1 MLRVLVVDDEPRQR
15 KILSRIIRDCRNG
28 YEVME
33 AKNGEA
39 ALELCKEAKPDIV
52 FSDIRMPRLDG
63 LSMIEGIYQHNQHAK
78 IVVVSGYS
86 DFDYAQRALN
96 MRVYRYLLKPIEDDK
111 IRDII
116 QSIEASIQQERNSRH
131 EKRMMADQLN
141 QLVPLYIDHLMNRWI
156 RGTCTQAEFREA
168 TDILRMQGRGYV
180 MITRVDSYVDRAGE
194 SPVEAED
201 QAKLYRDI
209 RVRLTETLNHYG
221 HVLSFFSSDQAN
233 EIISIMRFS
242 EQEDDSSLNFMD
254 EALQALGSQLYE
266 DIDGIM
272 LSIGTGEVL
281 DAVEFASPEPLQTAE
296 TALRCQF
303 YLPAGK
309 VVAYEDIRERYTDTI
324 EGCFPYE
331 EELRQFVH
339 GYIPFEKRWIDAGLE
354 ALLQGRYPRPEA
366 LLDEIGGLLIR
377 LHHGIQ
383 NMLPEAEAK
392 RWPIKIKQAL
402 HPKACSGIS
411 RLMRTW
417 IDLLEEMAAQVQDQ
431 KDNKV
436 NIVMERCLQY
446 IHRHFDQDFSLEE
459 LAKKYYFNASYFSTL
474 FKKYTGKHFTGYIID
489 LRIEIAYRK
498 LLESDKKVYEIA
510 HEVGYRD
517 VKYFN
522 KVFKKRYGF
531 TPEECRIF
539 GSGWNAQ

>member
-39 ALELCKEAKPDIV
+39 ALELCKQAVPDIV
-52 FSDIRMPRLDG
+52 FSDIRMPRMDG
-63 LSMIEGIYQHNQHAK
+63 LSMIEHIHQHNQHAK
-78 IVVVSGYS
+78 FVVVSGYN

-96 MRVYRYLLKPIEDDK
+96 LRVDRYLLKPIEDDK

-131 EKRMMADQLN
+131 EKMMMADQLN
-141 QLVPLYIDHLMNRWI
+141 QLVPLYIDHLMNRWT
-156 RGTCTQAEFREA
+156 RGTCTLAERMEA
-168 TDILRMQGRGYV
+168 ADILRLQGKGYV
-180 MITRVDSYVDRAGE
+180 MITRIDRHADQPGD
-194 SPVEAED
+194 PPHAAED

-209 RVRLTETLNHYG
+209 KMRLTETLNPYG
-221 HVLSFFSSDQAN
+221 HALTFSSSDQTD
-233 EIISIMRFS
+233 EMISIMRGP
-242 EQEDDSSLNFMD
+242 EHDDGSSLIPMYQ
-254 EALQALGSQLYE
+254 ALQALSRQLDQDYG
-266 DIDGIM
+266 GIM
-272 LSIGTGEVL
+272 LSIGTGELL
-281 DAVEFASPEPLQTAE
+281 DAIESAAPDALHTAE
-296 TALRCQF
+296 TAMRCQF
-303 YLPAGK
+303 YLPAGS
-309 VVAYEDIRERYTDTI
+309 VVAYADIRNQYTDVM
-324 EGCFPYE
+324 EGSFPFE
-331 EELRQFVH
+331 EELRQYVH
-339 GYIPFEKRWIDAGLE
+339 GYIAFDQRWIDSGLE
-354 ALLQGRYPRPEA
+354 AMLQSRYPRPEA
-366 LLDEIGGLLIR
+366 LLDEIGGLLNR

-392 RWPIKIKQAL
+392 NWPIKIKQAL
-402 HPKACSGIS
+402 HSKVCYGLIPLKRI
-411 RLMRTW
+411 W
-417 IDLLEEMAAQVQDQ
+417 IELLDEMAVQVQDQ

-446 IHRHFDQDFSLEE
+446 IHRHFDEDFSLEE

-474 FKKYTGKHFTGYIID
+474 FKKHTGKHFTGYIMD

-498 LLESDKKVYEIA
+498 LLETDKKVYEIA

-539 GSGWNAQ
+539 GAGRNAQ